1 MTQTNDPHPGTTGR
15 RMHLVAFLKA
25 GPTAHHNGAWRHP
38 EADLNIFAP
47 PWYEHIARVL
57 EQGRF
62 DSLFFADTL
71 GLYDL
76 FGGSFATI
84 LRHGGQMGFLDPIP
98 LLSII
103 SRVTSHIGL
112 GATLSSTFY
121 PPYHLARTLGTLDLL
136 SGGRVAWNVVASHG
150 HLEAQNF
157 GFEKLPDRDSRYDYA
172 DEVVEA
178 VCRLWESWDADALVL
193 DKQRGIYAD
202 PDKVHYVNYQGR
214 WIKTRGPLTVP
225 RSPQGRPVIMQA
237 GSSPRGRDFA
247 ARWGE
252 LVFTLQHSKTEMQAF
267 YRDLKARVVRQGR
280 APQDCL
286 ILPSVDPIIGETDAI
301 ARERQAYVND
311 LVQTEAGMAMMSGH
325 IGVDLSRFPADQ
337 PLADMQLEAGSRG
350 SLDVILQGTEAQGLT
365 LGEAARRFAT
375 SELCPQIVG
384 SPESVADQLQDLFE
398 SQACDGF
405 ILTPT
410 LMPGMFEQ
418 FCRAV
423 VPVLQARGLF
433 RRDYAGTT
441 LRETLR
447 D

>member
-1 MTQTNDPHPGTTGR
+1 MPKPR
-15 RMHLVAFLKA
+15 RMHLVAYLLA
-25 GPTAHHNGAWRHP
+25 GPTAHHHGAWRHP
-38 EADLNIFAP
+38 EADLAVFTP
-47 PWYEHIARVL
+47 QWHEHIARVL
-57 EQGRF
+57 EAGKF
-62 DSLFFADTL
+62 DSLFFADIL

-76 FGGSFATI
+76 YGGSFAAI
-84 LRHGGQMGFLDPIP
+84 LRCGGQMGLLDPMP
-98 LLSII
+98 LLAIM

-112 GATLSSTFY
+112 GATLSSTFF

-157 GFEKLPDRDSRYDYA
+157 GAEQLPPRESRYDYA

-178 VCRLWESWDADALVL
+178 VCQLWESWDADALVL
-193 DKQRGIYAD
+193 DKHHGRYAD

-214 WIKTRGPLTVP
+214 WIRTRGPLTVP

-252 LVFTLQHSKTEMQAF
+252 LVFTLQHSKADMQAF
-267 YRDLKARVVRQGR
+267 YRDVKARVVAKGR
-280 APQDCL
+280 RPEECA

-301 ARERQAYVND
+301 ARERQAYVNE
-311 LVQTEAGMAMMSGH
+311 LVQTEAGMAQMSGH
-325 IGVDLSRFPADQ
+325 IGVDLSRFPPDQ

-350 SLDVILQGTEAQGLT
+350 SLDVVLQGTQAQGLT

-384 SPESVADQLQDLFE
+384 SPANVADQLQELFE
-398 SQACDGF
+398 AEACDGF

-410 LMPGMFEQ
+410 LMPGMYEQ

-423 VPVLQARGLF
+423 VPELQRRGLF
-433 RRDYAGTT
+433 RSEYSGTT
-441 LRETLR
+441 LRGHLQ

>member
-1 MTQTNDPHPGTTGR
+1 
-15 RMHLVAFLKA
+15 
-25 GPTAHHNGAWRHP
+25 
-38 EADLNIFAP
+38 
-47 PWYEHIARVL
+47 
-57 EQGRF
+57 
-62 DSLFFADTL
+62 
-71 GLYDL
+71 
-76 FGGSFATI
+76 
-84 LRHGGQMGFLDPIP
+84 
-98 LLSII
+98 
-103 SRVTSHIGL
+103 
-112 GATLSSTFY
+112 
-121 PPYHLARTLGTLDLL
+121 
-136 SGGRVAWNVVASHG
+136 
-150 HLEAQNF
+150 
-157 GFEKLPDRDSRYDYA
+157 
-172 DEVVEA
+172 VVEA

-193 DKQRGIYAD
+193 DKQSGIYAD

-252 LVFTLQHSKTEMQAF
+252 LVFTLQHSKADMQAF
-267 YRDLKARVVRQGR
+267 YQDVKARVVAQGR
-280 APQDCL
+280 APEDCL
-286 ILPSVDPIIGETDAI
+286 ILPSVDPIIGETDSI

-311 LVQTEAGMAMMSGH
+311 LVQTEAGMAQMSGH
-325 IGVDLSRFPADQ
+325 IGVDLSRFPPDQ

-350 SLDVILQGTEAQGLT
+350 SLDVVLQGTEAQGLT

-398 SQACDGF
+398 SRACDGF

-410 LMPGMFEQ
+410 LMPGMYEQ

-433 RRDYAGTT
+433 RREYAGTT
-441 LRETLR
+441 LRAHLR

>member
-1 MTQTNDPHPGTTGR
+1 
-15 RMHLVAFLKA
+15 MHLVAFLMA
-25 GPTAHHNGAWRHP
+25 GPTAHHHGAWRHP
-38 EADLNIFAP
+38 EADLGVFTP
-47 PWYEHIARVL
+47 QWHEHIARVL
-57 EQGRF
+57 EQGKF
-62 DSLFFADTL
+62 DSLFFADIL

-76 FGGSFATI
+76 FGGSFASS
-84 LRHGGQMGFLDPIP
+84 LRCGGQMGLLDPIP
-98 LLSII
+98 LLSIM

-121 PPYHLARTLGTLDLL
+121 PPYHLARTLGTLDLM

-157 GFEKLPDRDSRYDYA
+157 GMDQLPARDIRYDYA

-178 VCRLWESWDADALVL
+178 VCRLWESWDQDALVL

-202 PDKVHYVNYQGR
+202 PDKVHYVNYAGK
-214 WIKTRGPLTVP
+214 WIRTRGPLTVP

-252 LVFTLQHSKTEMQAF
+252 LVFTLQHSKQDMITF
-267 YRDLKARVVRQGR
+267 YQDMKGRVVAQGR
-280 APQDCL
+280 APQSCL
-286 ILPSVDPIIGETDAI
+286 ILPSIDVIVGETDSI

-311 LVQTEAGMAMMSGH
+311 LVQTEAGMAQISGH
-325 IGVDLSRFPADQ
+325 IGVDLSAFPPEQ
-337 PLADMQLEAGSRG
+337 PLADMALEAGSRG
-350 SLDVILQGTEAQGLT
+350 SLDVILQGTAAQQLT

-375 SELCPQIVG
+375 SELCPQIAG
-384 SPESVADQLQDLFE
+384 SPETIADALQDMFE
-398 SQACDGF
+398 SGACDGF

-423 VPVLQARGLF
+423 VPRLQARGLF
-433 RRDYAGTT
+433 RRDYSGTT
-441 LRETLR
+441 LRSHLQ
-447 D
+447 DS

>member
-1 MTQTNDPHPGTTGR
+1 
-15 RMHLVAFLKA
+15 MHLVAYLLA
-25 GPTAHHNGAWRHP
+25 GPTAHHHGAWRHP
-38 EADLNIFAP
+38 EADLAVFTP
-47 PWYEHIARVL
+47 QWHEHIARVL
-57 EQGRF
+57 EAGKF
-62 DSLFFADTL
+62 DSLFFADIL

-76 FGGSFATI
+76 YGGSFASI
-84 LRHGGQMGFLDPIP
+84 LRCGGQMGLLDPMP
-98 LLSII
+98 LLAIM

-112 GATLSSTFY
+112 GTTLSSTFF
-121 PPYHLARTLGTLDLL
+121 PPYHLARALGTLDLL

-157 GFEKLPDRDSRYDYA
+157 GAEQLPPRESRYDYA

-193 DKQRGIYAD
+193 DKQRGMYAD

-214 WIKTRGPLTVP
+214 WIRTRGPLTVP

-247 ARWGE
+247 ARWAE
-252 LVFTLQHSKTEMQAF
+252 LVFTLQHSRADMQAF
-267 YRDLKARVVRQGR
+267 YRDVKARVVAQGR
-280 APQDCL
+280 RPEECV

-301 ARERQAYVND
+301 ARERQAYVNE
-311 LVQTEAGMAMMSGH
+311 LVQTEAGMAQMSGH
-325 IGVDLSRFPADQ
+325 IGVDLSRFPSDQ
-337 PLADMQLEAGSRG
+337 PLEDMKLEAGSRG
-350 SLDVILQGTEAQGLT
+350 SLDVVLQGTQAQGLT

-384 SPESVADQLQDLFE
+384 SPANVADQLQELFE
-398 SQACDGF
+398 AEACDGF

-410 LMPGMFEQ
+410 LMPGMYEQ

-423 VPVLQARGLF
+423 VPELQRRGLF
-433 RRDYAGTT
+433 RSEYSATT
-441 LRETLR
+441 LRGHLQ

>member
-1 MTQTNDPHPGTTGR
+1 MVQAMTTHR
-15 RMHLVAFLKA
+15 KMHLVAFLLA
-25 GPTAHHNGAWRHP
+25 GPTAHHHGAWRHP
-38 EADLNIFAP
+38 EADLGFFTP
-47 PWYEHIARVL
+47 EWHEHIARVL
-57 EQGRF
+57 EQGKF
-62 DSLFFADTL
+62 DSLFFADIL

-76 FGGSFATI
+76 YGGSFATI
-84 LRHGGQMGFLDPIP
+84 LRCGGQMGLLDPIP
-98 LLSII
+98 LLSIMA
-103 SRVTSHIGL
+103 RVTSRVGL

-121 PPYHLARTLGTLDLL
+121 PPYHLARSLGTLDLL

-157 GFEKLPDRDSRYDYA
+157 GLAELPARDTRYDHA

-193 DKQRGIYAD
+193 DKQRGVFAD
-202 PDKVHYVNYQGR
+202 PDKVHYANYQGR
-214 WIKTRGPLTVP
+214 WIRTRGPLTVP

-252 LVFTLQHSKTEMQAF
+252 LVFTLQHSKADMQAF
-267 YRDLKARVVRQGR
+267 HSDMKSRVAAQGR
-280 APQDCL
+280 TPEECL
-286 ILPSVDPIIGETDAI
+286 ILPSIDVIIGETDAI

-311 LVQTEAGMAMMSGH
+311 LVQTEAGMAQMSGH
-325 IGVDLSRFPADQ
+325 IGVDLSRFPPDQ
-337 PLADMQLEAGSRG
+337 PLADMAIEAGSRG

-384 SPESVADQLQDLFE
+384 SPETVADQLQDLFE
-398 SQACDGF
+398 ANACDGF

-418 FCRAV
+418 FVRAV

-441 LRETLR
+441 LREHLR

>member
-1 MTQTNDPHPGTTGR
+1 MNTNR
-15 RMHLVAFLKA
+15 KIHLVAFLLA
-25 GPTAHHNGAWRHP
+25 GPTAHHHGAWRHP
-38 EADLNIFAP
+38 EADLGVFTP
-47 PWYEHIARVL
+47 RYHEHIARVL
-57 EQGRF
+57 EGGKF
-62 DSLFFADTL
+62 DSLFYATSSGCTICSAAAL
-71 GLYDL
+71 PLSCAMAGRW
-76 FGGSFATI
+76 GSRSDPTAVDDGAGDQSD
-84 LRHGGQMGFLDPIP
+84 RPRGDAVVHFLSAVPP
-98 LLSII
+98 
-103 SRVTSHIGL
+103 
-112 GATLSSTFY
+112 GALV
-121 PPYHLARTLGTLDLL
+121 GTLDLL

-157 GFEKLPDRDSRYDYA
+157 GLSELPARDVRYDFA

-178 VCRLWESWDADALVL
+178 VCALWESWDADALVL
-193 DKQRGIYAD
+193 DKRRGIYAD
-202 PDKVHYVNYQGR
+202 PDKVHYVNYQGK

-237 GSSPRGRDFA
+237 GSSSRGRDFA

-252 LVFTLQHSKTEMQAF
+252 LVFTLQHSKADMQAF
-267 YRDLKARVVRQGR
+267 YQDLKARVAATGR

-286 ILPSVDPIIGETDAI
+286 ILPSIDVIIGETDAI

-311 LVQTEAGMAMMSGH
+311 LVQTEAGMAQMSGH
-325 IGVDLSRFPADQ
+325 IGVDLSRYPADQ

-350 SLDVILQGTEAQGLT
+350 SLDVILQGTQAQGLT

-384 SPESVADQLQDLFE
+384 SPDTVADQLQDLFE
-398 SQACDGF
+398 SGACDGF
-405 ILTPT
+405 VFTPT

-418 FCRAV
+418 LCRAV

-433 RRDYAGTT
+433 RQDYTGTT
-441 LRETLR
+441 LRDHLR

>member
-1 MTQTNDPHPGTTGR
+1 MPNAR
-15 RMHLVAFLKA
+15 RMHLVAYLLA
-25 GPTAHHNGAWRHP
+25 GPTAHHHGAWRHP
-38 EADLNIFAP
+38 EADLAVFTP
-47 PWYEHIARVL
+47 QWHEHIARVL
-57 EQGRF
+57 EAGKF
-62 DSLFFADTL
+62 DSLFFADIL

-76 FGGSFATI
+76 YGGSFASI
-84 LRHGGQMGFLDPIP
+84 LRCGGQMGLLDPMP
-98 LLSII
+98 LLAIM

-112 GATLSSTFY
+112 GATLSSTFF

-157 GFEKLPDRDSRYDYA
+157 GAEQLPPRESRYDYA

-178 VCRLWESWDADALVL
+178 VCRLWDSWDADALVL
-193 DKQRGIYAD
+193 DKHRGMYAD
-202 PDKVHYVNYQGR
+202 PEKVHYVNYHGR
-214 WIKTRGPLTVP
+214 WIRTRGPLTVP

-252 LVFTLQHSKTEMQAF
+252 LVFTLQHSKADMQAF
-267 YRDLKARVVRQGR
+267 YRDVKARVVAHARR
-280 APQDCL
+280 PEECV

-311 LVQTEAGMAMMSGH
+311 LVQTEAGMAQMSGH
-325 IGVDLSRFPADQ
+325 IGVDLSRFPPDQ
-337 PLADMQLEAGSRG
+337 PLEDMQLEAGSRG
-350 SLDVILQGTEAQGLT
+350 SLDVVLQGTHAQGLT

-384 SPESVADQLQDLFE
+384 SPANVADQLQELFE
-398 SQACDGF
+398 AEACDGF

-410 LMPGMFEQ
+410 LMPGMYEQ

-423 VPVLQARGLF
+423 VPELQRRGLF
-433 RRDYAGTT
+433 RREYSGTT
-441 LRETLR
+441 LRGHLQ

>member
-1 MTQTNDPHPGTTGR
+1 
-15 RMHLVAFLKA
+15 MHFVAFLLA
-25 GPTAHHNGAWRHP
+25 GPTAHHHGAWRHP
-38 EADLNIFAP
+38 EADLGVFTP
-47 PWYEHIARVL
+47 QWHEHIARVL
-57 EQGRF
+57 EQGKF
-62 DSLFFADTL
+62 DSLFFADIL

-76 FGGSFATI
+76 YGSSFATI
-84 LRHGGQMGFLDPIP
+84 LRYGGQMGLLDPIP
-98 LLSII
+98 LLAIMARAT
-103 SRVTSHIGL
+103 SRIGL
-112 GATLSSTFY
+112 GATLSTTFNA
-121 PPYHLARTLGTLDLL
+121 PYHLARSLGTLDLL

-157 GFEKLPDRDSRYDYA
+157 GLDELPARGVRYDFA
-172 DEVVEA
+172 DEVTEA

-193 DKQRGIYAD
+193 EKRRGVYAD

-252 LVFTLQHSKTEMQAF
+252 LVFTLQHSKADMLAF
-267 YRDLKARVVRQGR
+267 YQDLKARVIAQGR
-280 APQDCL
+280 TAEDCL
-286 ILPSVDPIIGETDAI
+286 ILPSIDVIVGETDAI
-301 ARERQAYVND
+301 ARERQAFVNE
-311 LVQTEAGMAMMSGH
+311 LVQTEVGLAQMSGH
-325 IGVDLSRFPADQ
+325 IGVDLSHYPADQ
-337 PLADMQLEAGSRG
+337 KLTDMQMEAGSRG

-384 SPESVADQLQDLFE
+384 SPETIADQLQDLFE
-398 SQACDGF
+398 AQACDGF

-418 FCRAV
+418 FVRAV
-423 VPVLQARGLF
+423 VPVLQERGLF
-433 RRDYAGTT
+433 RRDYAGKT
-441 LRETLR
+441 LREHLR